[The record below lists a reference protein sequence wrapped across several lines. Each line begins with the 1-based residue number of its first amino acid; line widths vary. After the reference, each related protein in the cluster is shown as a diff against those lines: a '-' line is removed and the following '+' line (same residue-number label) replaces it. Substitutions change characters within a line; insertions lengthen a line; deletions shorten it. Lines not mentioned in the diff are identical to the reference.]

1 MRNQNILLTL
11 ALVLSAGALIIS
23 SLSWRSEEAIAPS
36 SPEEQLTQRVAALE
50 AELLSLQNPNERPQ
64 RAMQRAS
71 AREERGGFDE
81 TIATK
86 VEAAAQAQ
94 GLVDENGD
102 TSPEVREKLGEIIRE
117 EMMTAREEAMDR
129 RMQRRIERREAMVEE
144 FSENQSLDAEQTA
157 FLTEVMLKEQD
168 QIADLFRLAREDG
181 SWRSA
186 RREAREIR
194 DESNQ
199 SLSEM
204 LTEEQMEAWSEAREE
219 SRPGS
224 ASRSNRRTSSSDD

>member
-1 MRNQNILLTL
+1 MRKETKTLIIAMCLVAASLIITLLTWRDGET
-11 ALVLSAGALIIS
+11 VGPS
-23 SLSWRSEEAIAPS
+23 SSEEA
-36 SPEEQLTQRVAALE
+36 LTQRVAALE
-50 AELLSLQNPNERPQ
+50 AQLLSLQKRGPRMAPDVQ
-64 RAMQRAS
+64 RS
-71 AREERGGFDE
+71 ERGTQQQEWDE
-81 TIATK
+81 RVASK
-86 VEAAAQAQ
+86 VAAAAQAQ
-94 GLVDENGD
+94 DLVDENGE
-102 TSPEVREKLGEIIRE
+102 TPPEVREKLGEIIRE
-117 EMMTAREEAMDR
+117 EMVTAREEEMDR

-157 FLTEVMLKEQD
+157 FLTEVMLKEHD

-194 DESNQ
+194 EESDQ

-219 SRPGS
+219 SRPGG
-224 ASRSNRRTSSSDD
+224 ASRGKRRSSSSND